1 MSWSTIAIAVVAL
14 AAFAG
19 VLLWRTQVRELA
31 RQTVVFVSEVN
42 GEVRKV
48 TWPDRQ
54 QLKNATGVIIL
65 FVVVVAILI
74 GLMDIILQGI
84 LVKWLPAWL
93 R

>member
-1 MSWSTIAIAVVAL
+1 MNWSTLAIAVVAL
-14 AAFAG
+14 AVAASM
-19 VLLWRTQVRELA
+19 VVWRARVREAA
-31 RQTVVFVSEVN
+31 RQTAAFVGEVN

-65 FVVVVAILI
+65 FVIVVAIII
-74 GLMDIILQGI
+74 GLMDVILQGI
-84 LVKWLPAWL
+84 LVKWLPTWF

>member
-1 MSWSTIAIAVVAL
+1 VSWSTIAIAVVAL
-14 AAFAG
+14 AAFAA
-19 VLLWRTQVRELA
+19 VLIWRSQVRELA
-31 RQTVVFVSEVN
+31 RQTAVFVGEVN

-84 LVKWLPAWL
+84 FVKWLPAWL

>member
-1 MSWSTIAIAVVAL
+1 VSWPTIAIAVVAL
-14 AAFAG
+14 AAFAA
-19 VLLWRTQVRELA
+19 VLVWRAQVRELA
-31 RQTVVFVSEVN
+31 RQTVVFVGEVN

-65 FVVVVAILI
+65 FVVIVAVLI
-74 GLMDIILQGI
+74 GVMDLVLQGI
-84 LVKWLPAWL
+84 LVTWLPAWL

>member
-1 MSWSTIAIAVVAL
+1 VSWSTIAIAVVAL
-14 AAFAG
+14 AVAASL
-19 VLLWRTQVRELA
+19 VVWRARVREMA
-31 RQTVVFVSEVN
+31 RQTVTFLGEVN

-65 FVVVVAILI
+65 FVVVVAIII
-74 GLMDIILQGI
+74 GLMDVILQSV
-84 LVKWLPAWL
+84 LVKWLPTWF